1 MLPDGMHVA
10 IAAWIDARRTY
21 PGFLSVP
28 PRPLPIQPS
37 LLEALVTRQN
47 PAVEADF
54 ALMANFVPRRGRP
67 AEPYGPAR
75 ALWIVH
81 RETLA
86 GMRFALEPL
95 TPEEAAALARARAL
109 LYPPDA
115 SGRPAISEK
124 LLAYREMKAVVDRLE
139 LDRRPADEIEQAYA
153 DWLVLGF
160 KSEVESALALLAR
173 LARRSSVD
181 DAVRER
187 GDLAEEALPRAGEV
201 SFAPTYFAP
210 LAAVQEAT
218 WARNAVSFSELR
230 AAVPGELTGLGGTFL
245 SSQAEGTCEFG
256 HTVLEL
262 GRPWFSASLYEADD
276 WRLAPGEIVSDGFG
290 GAGRMPGYVQSVY
303 VVRPQAGGGKGVSGP
318 SRPIVARP
326 PVDGPAFPRP
336 GVVGGLRPGVM
347 GGPLPRVDRPPV
359 VIGPPRPVSWG
370 SPVLRRADW
379 IEQIDRIRKL
389 ARLGTATPVPS
400 APSECLVVGFGCAQL
415 PSSPRPNPAYTW

>member
-1 MLPDGMHVA
+1 MHVA
-10 IAAWIDARRTY
+10 IAAWIDARRSY
-21 PGFLSVP
+21 HGFLSVP

-37 LLEALVTRQN
+37 LLDALVTRQN

-81 RETLA
+81 RETLSS
-86 GMRFALEPL
+86 MQFALEPL
-95 TPEEAAALARARAL
+95 TPQEAEALALARAL
-109 LYPPDA
+109 LYPRDA
-115 SGRPAISEK
+115 SGRPTISEK

-139 LDRRPADEIEQAYA
+139 LDQRPAEEIEQAYA
-153 DWLVLGF
+153 DWLALGF
-160 KSEVESALALLAR
+160 KSEVENALALLAR

-187 GDLAEEALPRAGEV
+187 GDLAEETLPRAGEV

-210 LAAVQEAT
+210 LAAAQEAT
-218 WARNAVSFSELR
+218 WARSGVPFSELR

-245 SSQAEGTCEFG
+245 SSQAQGTCEFG
-256 HTVLEL
+256 YTVLEL

-276 WRLAPGEIVSDGFG
+276 WRLAAGEIVSDGLG
-290 GAGRMPGYVQSVY
+290 RAGLMPGYVQSVY
-303 VVRPQAGGGKGVSGP
+303 VVGMQISGRKAVSGP
-318 SRPIVARP
+318 SRPITVRP
-326 PVDGPAFPRP
+326 PGNALKFPRTGIVGGPRPRP
-336 GVVGGLRPGVM
+336 G
-347 GGPLPRVDRPPV
+347 RPPL
-359 VIGPPRPVSWG
+359 VIGPQRQSWRR

-379 IEQIDRIRKL
+379 IEQIDRIR
-389 ARLGTATPVPS
+389 RLTRSGTPTPVPP
-400 APSECLVVGFGCAQL
+400 APSECLIVGFGCVQL